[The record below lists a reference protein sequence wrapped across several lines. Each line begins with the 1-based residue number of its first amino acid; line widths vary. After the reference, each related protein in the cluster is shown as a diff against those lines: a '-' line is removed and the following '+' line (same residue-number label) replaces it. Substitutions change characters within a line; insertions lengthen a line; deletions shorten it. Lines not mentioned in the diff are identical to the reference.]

1 MEIAQH
7 RLTTLVAQRIEQGG
21 ERVRSM
27 KKLLESLG
35 PDAVLAR
42 GFSLTTDADGRTI
55 TDAEKVRAGDK
66 LITRLAKG
74 SVTSTATK

>member
-1 MEIAQH
+1 
-7 RLTTLVAQRIEQGG
+7 
-21 ERVRSM
+21 M
-27 KKLLESLG
+27 KKLLETLG

-66 LITRLAKG
+66 LVTRLAKG
-74 SVTSTATK
+74 SVTSVATE